1 MIDLPR
7 SIPSERY
14 AAMEAAHRSL
24 LEVMHTAVATVRS
37 HTVLS
42 EPKKATYSV
51 AAPLSIPH
59 RANHTSDIAIIRL
72 SDQTLS
78 SSSSANPPRIK
89 HRKL

>member
-14 AAMEAAHRSL
+14 VATEAAHRSL
-24 LEVMHTAVATVRS
+24 LEVMHTAVPTVRS

-42 EPKKATYSV
+42 ELKVTYSV

-59 RANHTSDIAIIRL
+59 RAIIRL

-89 HRKL
+89 DSPL

>member
-14 AAMEAAHRSL
+14 AATEAAHHSL

-42 EPKKATYSV
+42 EQKATYSV

-78 SSSSANPPRIK
+78 SSSSANPPRIQDS
-89 HRKL
+89 LL